1 MIQSLGFSYIP
12 LFGLIVVLVG
22 YILLISYKN
31 YRSISGEHMGI
42 ILMAWFVAKAL
53 QVSATLIVVY
63 WRAVIFQS
71 ALSLGSDWGVTGT
84 LMAMGDIFVAIV
96 VVYVLIFIPET
107 FLKIIVSRHRLRD
120 RQSSAGRKLTGS
132 IYV

>member
-1 MIQSLGFSYIP
+1 MMQLTEISFIP
-12 LFGLIVVLVG
+12 LFGIIIVLAG

-42 ILMAWFVAKAL
+42 ILMAWCVAKAM
-53 QVSATLIVVY
+53 QISATLIVVY
-63 WRAVIFQS
+63 WRAVIFES
-71 ALSLGSDWGVTGT
+71 ALVIAGDYGATGT

-96 VVYVLIFIPET
+96 LVYVLIFIPET

-120 RQSSAGRKLTGS
+120 RQSSYGRGIMS
-132 IYV
+132 SMYV